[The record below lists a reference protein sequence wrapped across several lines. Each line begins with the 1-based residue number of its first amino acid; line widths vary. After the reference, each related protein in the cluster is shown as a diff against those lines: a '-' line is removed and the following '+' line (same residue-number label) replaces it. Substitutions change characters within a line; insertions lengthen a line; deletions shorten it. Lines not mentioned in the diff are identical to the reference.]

1 VHQHGLRVC
10 TGPYGETL
18 ESPIVRQLDSLT
30 EASMRTSRP
39 HEHRQGLE
47 AIETQGKQL
56 HELTPHHDLNLMMY
70 HCRSSNCM
78 IRDCPGT
85 IALAYKITSHY
96 PIVSTIVPC
105 VNTAA
110 RPHGEGKQN
119 DYKDV
124 VLSSRYIVTRSWPCN
139 VCIWKHNELCISKPV
154 PKSCLILPVAQP
166 RTANSRTTQDL
177 ASIFGVLTRS
187 ATCPIQTSASISLQE
202 QSLASS
208 LVRYQG
214 MTTSMPYPRRDLS
227 CRTRSTFRRHDR
239 TIISVIP
246 KVLRASCDTIHTII
260 QWQYASQSILH
271 VVILV

>member
-1 VHQHGLRVC
+1 
-10 TGPYGETL
+10 
-18 ESPIVRQLDSLT
+18 
-30 EASMRTSRP
+30 MRTSRP

-139 VCIWKHNELCISKPV
+139 VCIWKRPTADRKFKDNTRSGEYLRCAYKICDLPYSDISVNQSSRAIARIVVGQISRDDDKYAIPTKGFVLQDSVHV
-154 PKSCLILPVAQP
+154 PKARSYDHLRDSKSLKGIL
-166 RTANSRTTQDL
+166 
-177 ASIFGVLTRS
+177 
-187 ATCPIQTSASISLQE
+187 
-202 QSLASS
+202 
-208 LVRYQG
+208 
-214 MTTSMPYPRRDLS
+214 
-227 CRTRSTFRRHDR
+227 RHDPHYHSMAVCESEHPPR
-239 TIISVIP
+239 CHSRMRLRLKNSNFHGSVDHCY
-246 KVLRASCDTIHTII
+246 R
-260 QWQYASQSILH
+260 
-271 VVILV
+271 